1 MRRIM
6 LWRSGATKLF
16 SLGTGCSKRNCNQ
29 IKAFGCSIGVKI
41 IQNLS
46 SVLAVATLCPL
57 APDKIPVNFSY

>member
-1 MRRIM
+1 
-6 LWRSGATKLF
+6 LF
-16 SLGTGCSKRNCNQ
+16 SLGTRCSKLNCNQ

-46 SVLAVATLCPL
+46 SVLAVATVCPL